1 MQDTGHEFGSFE
13 GKASDAMYASMHTG
27 GPTYKVGKPIGA
39 YTGHTDTGTFDKYI
53 VDHA

>member
-1 MQDTGHEFGSFE
+1 MQGT
-13 GKASDAMYASMHTG
+13 KATDISSKQCNVRKHAYRAYIQSRQ
-27 GPTYKVGKPIGA
+27 TYIIGA